1 MWGTG
6 TSSTQCEGP
15 AQQSDWHAWERAG
28 NAPISA
34 DGNGFASRYAQ
45 DFKIFASLGLTHH
58 RLSIE
63 WARIEPQQGS
73 QDQNAID
80 HYTNILTTANELEI
94 NIWACLHHF
103 SLPNW
108 FANLG
113 GILVE

>member
-1 MWGTG
+1 M
-6 TSSTQCEGP
+6 
-15 AQQSDWHAWERAG
+15 
-28 NAPISA
+28 
-34 DGNGFASRYAQ
+34 
-45 DFKIFASLGLTHH
+45 GLTHH

-80 HYTNILTTANELEI
+80 HYTNILTTAHELEI
-94 NIWACLHHF
+94 TIWVCLHHF

-113 GILVE
+113 GFLVEENRKNYWLAHVDFVAETFGDLVAGWQQQC